1 MLDLPV
7 IVIPALLYNVLL
19 CGLAAAAAW
28 HAGNMIEKVLKRRVR
43 ADK

>member
-7 IVIPALLYNVLL
+7 IVIPSLLYNLLL
-19 CGLAAAAAW
+19 CGLTAAAAW
-28 HAGNMIEKVLKRRVR
+28 HAGNMIEKVLKGRVR